1 MANLNIKLNAYFT
14 PNLPERMLNAYDE
27 SSEALWITNQNVL
40 EYISSVGVEKESYIG
55 LIDGEHLYVKPS
67 GKIDGQGILYD
78 IVLATDGLSY
88 SYIKD
93 IEIHRKIKKGE
104 KREDEVVTAM
114 KKVFDVA
121 KEIYLQSEISK
132 DKAQLYQFSEEDTLM
147 LLEKIFGHHKSIKL
161 SK

>member
-14 PNLPERMLNAYDE
+14 PKPPQGMHFDFDEERE
-27 SSEALWITNQNVL
+27 SLWITSHDVL
-40 EYISSVGVEKESYIG
+40 EYIESMGVEKESYIG

-104 KREDEVVTAM
+104 KREDEVATAM
-114 KKVFDVA
+114 KKVFDEA
-121 KEIYLQSEISK
+121 KKIYLQSEISK
-132 DKAQLYQFSEEDTLM
+132 DKTQLYQFSEEDTLM